1 MPGLSRMVATIFK
14 SPTPRSMDGSMESHG
29 TKRKATDDPY
39 TKIKDDGL
47 VQKALSST
55 LYTRSPIPSKAP
67 SSAKNLS
74 GEITSSRRDRLR
86 GIQKSDVADTTAN
99 LARVQGRKTTRLQ
112 PQCQSQPEAD
122 SKSAESPRVPVAY
135 MGIPGMHPAGVVNP
149 NGPSPEESKP
159 IDESPAK
166 GDVNGQAKAA
176 ESQTHGSEEIQSDI
190 NQCEEHKVHALL
202 QHHMAQDD
210 SGRVEFLVHW
220 AGEGGDQATW
230 EIEEEIQMGAEELLY
245 AYWKAQGGRRNALF
259 LIPKDA
265 PDEVYHVYGIL
276 AHEKKTTGGFELKVQ
291 WVGHPPTDDETTME
305 PEYKLKKIA
314 PEVLC
319 QYWNSVGGRDQFLTR
334 RGRSKK
340 DGTK

>member
-74 GEITSSRRDRLR
+74 GEITSSRRDRLW
-86 GIQKSDVADTTAN
+86 GIQKNDVADTTAN

-135 MGIPGMHPAGVVNP
+135 MGIPGMHPVNP

-159 IDESPAK
+159 IDESPTK
-166 GDVNGQAKAA
+166 GDVKGNMNGQAKAA
-176 ESQTHGSEEIQSDI
+176 ESQTHGSEEIQSDV
-190 NQCEEHKVHALL
+190 NQCKEHKVYALL
-202 QHHMAQDD
+202 QHRMAQDD
-210 SGRVEFLVHW
+210 SGRIEFLVHW

-230 EIEEEIQMGAEELLY
+230 ETEEEIQMGAEELLY
-245 AYWKAQGGRRNALF
+245 VYWKAQGGRRNALF
-259 LIPKDA
+259 FIPKDA
-265 PDEVYHVYGIL
+265 PDKIYHVYGIL
-276 AHEKKTTGGFELKVQ
+276 AHEKKTIGGFELK
-291 WVGHPPTDDETTME
+291 
-305 PEYKLKKIA
+305 YKLKKIV
-314 PEVLC
+314 PKVLC

-340 DGTK
+340 DRTK